1 MKEKGQMLKLY
12 KNLFSINIKKS
23 LQDSQM
29 KLNKINKWK
38 NFVNSQLCKIMNG
51 LDKTGEK
58 LGLDIVH

>member
-23 LQDSQM
+23 LQDLQM
-29 KLNKINKWK
+29 KLNKINKWR